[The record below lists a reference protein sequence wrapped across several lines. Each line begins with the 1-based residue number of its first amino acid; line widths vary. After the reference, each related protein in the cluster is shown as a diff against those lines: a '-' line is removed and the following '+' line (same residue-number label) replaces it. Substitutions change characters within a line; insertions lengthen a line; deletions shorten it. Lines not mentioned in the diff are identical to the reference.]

1 MLEQY
6 GFRLMR
12 VLAIDPGTLRMGYGV
27 LDADPTPE
35 ADDYGV
41 VALPAS
47 MPIEKR
53 LYQLHTHILN
63 MIHVFNPDAIA
74 VEDPFVGRGERAFVK
89 SALAIGQA
97 QAVVLIGAGEP
108 RGFRCFRYSPAA
120 VKMAVA
126 DYGRA
131 SKEQVQQIT
140 ISRLGIPDQPPEDAS
155 DALAVGLCHLQS
167 VTDDALAS
175 REIPPGKEL

>member
-1 MLEQY
+1 
-6 GFRLMR
+6 MR

-27 LDADPTPE
+27 LDAHPAPE

-47 MPIEKR
+47 MAIETR

-63 MIHVFNPDAIA
+63 MIHVFQPDAIA
-74 VEDPFVGRGERAFVK
+74 VEDPFVGREERSFAK
-89 SALAIGQA
+89 SSLMIGQA
-97 QAVVLIGAGEP
+97 QAVVLIGAASQGVP
-108 RGFRCFRYSPAA
+108 VFRYKPSD

-131 SKEQVQQIT
+131 TKKQVQEIAA
-140 ISRLGIPDQPPEDAS
+140 SRLGLDHVPPSDAA
-155 DALAVGLCHLQS
+155 DALAVGLCHLQRMQ
-167 VTDDALAS
+167 DDELKS
-175 REIPPGKEL
+175 REIAPGKEL

>member
-1 MLEQY
+1 
-6 GFRLMR
+6 MR

-27 LDADPTPE
+27 VDAGPTPE

-63 MIHVFNPDAIA
+63 MIHVFHPDAIA
-74 VEDPFVGRGERAFVK
+74 VEDPFVGRGERAFAK

-97 QAVVLIGAGEP
+97 QAVVLIGAASQGVP
-108 RGFRCFRYSPAA
+108 VHRYAPARVKRA
-120 VKMAVA
+120 VT
-126 DYGRA
+126 DYGGA
-131 SKEQVQQIT
+131 TKEQVQQMT
-140 ISRLGIPDQPPEDAS
+140 VSTLRLREMPESDAA
-155 DALAVGLCHLQS
+155 DALAVGLCHIQEM
-167 VTDDALAS
+167 TDDDLAA
-175 REIPPGKEL
+175 REIKPGEVF